1 MLSEGNSKQMEVVTV
16 VPDNIDTEHICC
28 ALTDKKGETGVSSKK
43 AWMKERF
50 GDGLVFKKLDVRGKA
65 FIEYLPA
72 EKAWVPIQADGYL
85 HIDCFWVSGKFQG
98 QGYAGRLLG
107 ECIADAKA
115 QGKRGLTVLSSEKKK
130 PYLSDPAFLLHK
142 GFRTAD
148 TASPYF
154 SLLYLPFEEGSPV
167 PRFRDCA
174 KRGKIPEQ
182 GMVLYYADQC
192 PFAHQYTLKIM
203 DIAQRRGLPVAF
215 RKFETTEQA
224 QNSPSPFPSYSFY
237 YNGDFVTHEIFS
249 EKKFEA
255 FLDSAGL

>member
-1 MLSEGNSKQMEVVTV
+1 MEVITV
-16 VPDNIDTEHICC
+16 GPDNIDREHICC
-28 ALTDKKGETGVSSKK
+28 ALADKKGETGVSSKK
-43 AWMKERF
+43 AWLNERF
-50 GDGLVFKKLDVRGKA
+50 ADGLVFKKLDVRGKV

-72 EKAWVPIQADGYL
+72 EKAWSPIQADGYL
-85 HIDCFWVSGKFQG
+85 HIDCFWVSGKYQG
-98 QGYAGRLLG
+98 HGYAGQLLE

-115 QGKRGLTVLSSEKKK
+115 QGKHGLTVLSSEKKK

-148 TASPYF
+148 TARPYF
-154 SLLYLPFEEGSPV
+154 SLLYLPFEEGFPV
-167 PRFRDCA
+167 PRFRNCA
-174 KRGKIPEQ
+174 KRGEIPEK

-192 PFAHQYTLKIM
+192 PFANEYTLKLM
-203 DIAQRRGLPVAF
+203 EIAQRRGVTVDV

-224 QNSPSPFPSYSFY
+224 QNSPSPYPSYSFY

-255 FLDSAGL
+255 FLEAVPNGR